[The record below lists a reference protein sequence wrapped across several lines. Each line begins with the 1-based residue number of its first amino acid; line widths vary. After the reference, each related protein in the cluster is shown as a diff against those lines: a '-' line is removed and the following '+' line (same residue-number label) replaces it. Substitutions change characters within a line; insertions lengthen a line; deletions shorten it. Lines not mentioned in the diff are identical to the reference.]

1 MSNIIAFESNALPAY
16 LANADVASLNND
28 LTSHAGSGFP
38 VISIK
43 GKVFTVVRDGER
55 NILTKD
61 IDGEKIPTP
70 SIDVVLLK
78 ANKNTSKVFY
88 IKGYQEGAENVKPDC
103 FSNDGTHP
111 DSSSESPQAKSCA
124 TCPHNEW
131 GSKVGD
137 NGATKGKACQDTVRM
152 AIATPDQLNDPY
164 LIRVPPASIRALGEY
179 GAMLKK
185 RGVGYNA
192 VVTKIGFDME
202 SPSPKLT
209 FKPVGF
215 LDEAGYRAAQES
227 AASDVTKNILGQ
239 GFTAAAAPAAAAIE
253 SKPEAKVDVPPVVT
267 PKETV
272 TSAPAAKA
280 VKEEMK
286 VDLSLD
292 DLSFD
297 D

>member
-1 MSNIIAFESNALPAY
+1 MSNIIAFESKALPAY
-16 LANADVASLNND
+16 LANVDVAALNND

-61 IDGEKIPTP
+61 VDGEKIPAP
-70 SIDVVLLK
+70 SIDVVMLK

-103 FSNDGTHP
+103 FSTDGSKP
-111 DSSSESPQAKSCA
+111 DASIENPQAKSCA

-131 GSKVGD
+131 GSKIGD
-137 NGATKGKACQDTVRM
+137 NGATKGKACQDAVRM
-152 AIATPDQLNDPY
+152 AVATADQLNDPY
-164 LIRVPPASIRALGEY
+164 LIRVPPASIRSLGEY

-215 LDEAGYRAAQES
+215 LDEAGYLAAQET
-227 AASDVTKNILGQ
+227 AQSDVVKNILGQ
-239 GFTAAAAPAAAAIE
+239 GFTAAPAPALVE
-253 SKPEAKVDVPPVVT
+253 SKVDASPVAT

-272 TSAPAAKA
+272 ASEPKAPK
-280 VKEEMK
+280 KEDMK

>member
-1 MSNIIAFESNALPAY
+1 MSNIIAFESKALPAY
-16 LANADVASLNND
+16 LANVDVAALNND

-61 IDGEKIPTP
+61 VDGEKIPAP
-70 SIDVVLLK
+70 SIDVVMLK

-103 FSNDGTHP
+103 FSTDGSKP
-111 DSSSESPQAKSCA
+111 DASIENPQAKSCA

-131 GSKVGD
+131 GSKIGD
-137 NGATKGKACQDTVRM
+137 NGATKGKACQDAVRM
-152 AIATPDQLNDPY
+152 AVATADQLNDPY
-164 LIRVPPASIRALGEY
+164 LIRVPPASIRSLGEY

-215 LDEAGYRAAQES
+215 LDEAGYLAAQET
-227 AASDVTKNILGQ
+227 AQSDVVKNILGQ
-239 GFTAAAAPAAAAIE
+239 GFTAAAPAPAPALTE
-253 SKPEAKVDVPPVVT
+253 TKVDASPVAT

-272 TSAPAAKA
+272 ASEPKAPK
-280 VKEEMK
+280 K